1 VAGSFGN
8 TCRWKALRV
17 WKAVLV
23 GASADGRAL
32 APSQVSV
39 SESGGDRTRSVRGQ
53 TEQPCTRLKT
63 LRRGGIARC
72 GARPFPLGRGVV
84 GFAEVGNA
92 PSSAYP
98 PGVLFPQ
105 GSRTPR
111 GRFEHVSM
119 RPAVSSAKAVRSGIE
134 RSVGARVV
142 DRLQRL
148 ARYIFPDSFGWA
160 ARLAKASQGSSSRQS
175 PSRRRWVWPRR
186 TKGCRNQSCVN
197 VKVNANWL
205 HSAARLSIAPAEGV
219 LGRMSLLP

>member
-1 VAGSFGN
+1 VAGSFGS

-17 WKAVLV
+17 WKVALV
-23 GASADGRAL
+23 GAGANGRAL
-32 APSQVSV
+32 APSQGSV

-72 GARPFPLGRGVV
+72 GARPFPLGRVVV

-105 GSRTPR
+105 GGRTPR
-111 GRFEHVSM
+111 GRSEHVSL
-119 RPAVSSAKAVRSGIE
+119 RPAVSSAKAARSGIE

-148 ARYIFPDSFGWA
+148 ARYIFPGSFGWA
-160 ARLAKASQGSSSRQS
+160 VRHAKASQGSASRQS

-186 TKGCRNQSCVN
+186 TKGCSSQLRVN
-197 VKVNANWL
+197 VKY
-205 HSAARLSIAPAEGV
+205 SRIDCTRPQG
-219 LGRMSLLP
+219 